1 MPASCCASG
10 SRCSTRGGPMV
21 DDADFLADFM
31 DDYFVECEE
40 HLAAIR
46 AQLLELERSVGTA
59 VRPAV
64 LEDLFRSFHSIKGIS
79 GMVEMREAEMLAHQ
93 MESYLRALRQR
104 EVALSQRGVDGLIA
118 GVQALEATLA
128 ARRDG
133 KAAPPIDRIVRQIGA
148 LIPSAPFP
156 PPPAATNPAEAG
168 ASWRVTFTPSA
179 ERVARGVNVDY
190 VRAQLRELGTII
202 DATPKVRPD
211 GIAFEFLFAGDLAP
225 ELLER
230 WRPDGL
236 VAERFE
242 AAVVA
247 TPLAPAPADTDD
259 VPAGS
264 AEPADSPDG
273 GDIGARLGASHVVRV
288 EMSRLD
294 ELMRMIGDL
303 VISRARLE
311 SALARV
317 ERHVPPV
324 EWRTV
329 QENSQTIE
337 RQLRDLREGV
347 IRVRLVPVR
356 EIFRRMPFV
365 VRDLARETDKRVRLE
380 LRGQETE
387 IDKYLIERMMDPVLH
402 LVRNAVSHGFET
414 AAERAAAGKPQE
426 GTLTLAASSAG
437 QSVLLEIADDGR
449 GIDAAAVA
457 ARARAMGVPLPEGEL
472 GPRALLEV
480 ICAPGF
486 STRDET
492 DRASGRGVGMAVVK
506 ATVEALNGTIEL
518 ESTPGAGRRSVI
530 RLPLTLSITDALI
543 AHVGERAFAVP
554 QAQVR
559 EVVEIEPSAL
569 RRVEH
574 HEIAPFRG
582 GSLPILRLSSLFG
595 IPPSV
600 RRALHVFVVGSGRD
614 AVGVAVDR
622 ISGQR
627 EIVVRRMDDSLIDV
641 DGIAGATDLGDG
653 RVVLILDLPALGR
666 ERLQSLTAGSAT

>member
-1 MPASCCASG
+1 MANDP
-10 SRCSTRGGPMV
+10 
-21 DDADFLADFM
+21 DFLAGFM

-40 HLAAIR
+40 HLTAIR
-46 AQLLELERSVGTA
+46 GQLLELERGVGAAA
-59 VRPAV
+59 VRPAL
-64 LEDLFRSFHSIKGIS
+64 LEELFRSFHSIKGIS
-79 GMVEMREAEMLAHQ
+79 GMVELREAEMLAHQ
-93 MESYLRALRQR
+93 MESYLRALRQKD
-104 EVALSQRGVDGLIA
+104 VVLSQRGVDALIA
-118 GVQALEATLA
+118 GVQALETTIA
-128 ARRDG
+128 ARRDNRKG
-133 KAAPPIDRIVRQIGA
+133 PSIEPSVQELAAVTPAASAPAAPPA
-148 LIPSAPFP
+148 APA
-156 PPPAATNPAEAG
+156 PPAVV

-179 ERVARGVNVDY
+179 ERVARGVNVDN
-190 VRAQLRELGTII
+190 VRARLRERGTIV
-202 DATPKVRPD
+202 DATPRVLPE
-211 GIAFEFLFAGDLAP
+211 GIAFEFLFAGDLTPA
-225 ELLER
+225 LLDA

-236 VAERFE
+236 VAERLTAPTVAAPPPAAESPASE
-242 AAVVA
+242 ATGAE
-247 TPLAPAPADTDD
+247 AP
-259 VPAGS
+259 
-264 AEPADSPDG
+264 EG
-273 GDIGARLGASHVVRV
+273 GDAARLGTSHVVRV
-288 EMSRLD
+288 EMARLD

-402 LVRNAVSHGFET
+402 LVRNAVSHGFEP
-414 AAERAAAGKPQE
+414 AAERAALGKPEE
-426 GTLTLAASSAG
+426 GTLTLSASSVG
-437 QSVLLEIADDGR
+437 ESVLLEIADDGR
-449 GIDAAAVA
+449 GIDPAAVA
-457 ARARAMGVPLPEGEL
+457 ARARAIGVPVPEGEL
-472 GPRALLEV
+472 GPRALLDI

-486 STRDET
+486 STREET

-506 ATVEALNGTIEL
+506 ATVEELNGTISL
-518 ESTPGAGRRSVI
+518 DTAPGEGTRFLI
-530 RLPLTLSITDALI
+530 ELPLTLSITDALI
-543 AHVGERAFAVP
+543 AHVGDRTFAVP

-559 EVVEIEPSAL
+559 EVVEMDPAAL
-569 RRVEH
+569 RRVEQ

-582 GSLPILRLSSLFG
+582 GSLPILRLGRLFG
-595 IPPSV
+595 MPSAP
-600 RRALHVFVVGSGRD
+600 RRALHVFVVGTGRD
-614 AVGVAVDR
+614 AIGIAVDR

-627 EIVVRRMDDSLIDV
+627 EIVVRRMADDLIDV
-641 DGIAGATDLGDG
+641 EGIAGATDLGDG

-666 ERLQSLTAGSAT
+666 YRGDPVAAGGAR

>member
-1 MPASCCASG
+1 MANDP
-10 SRCSTRGGPMV
+10 
-21 DDADFLADFM
+21 DFLAGFM

-40 HLAAIR
+40 HLTAIR
-46 AQLLELERSVGTA
+46 GQLLELERGVGAAA
-59 VRPAV
+59 VRPAL
-64 LEDLFRSFHSIKGIS
+64 LEELFRSFHSIKGIS
-79 GMVEMREAEMLAHQ
+79 GMVELREAEMLAHQ
-93 MESYLRALRQR
+93 MESYLRALRQKD
-104 EVALSQRGVDGLIA
+104 VVLSQRGVDALIA
-118 GVQALEATLA
+118 GVQALETTIA
-128 ARRDG
+128 ARRDNRKG
-133 KAAPPIDRIVRQIGA
+133 PSIEPSVQELAAVTPAASAPAAPPA
-148 LIPSAPFP
+148 A
-156 PPPAATNPAEAG
+156 PAAPAPV

-179 ERVARGVNVDY
+179 ERVARGVNVDN
-190 VRAQLRELGTII
+190 VRARLRERGTIV
-202 DATPKVRPD
+202 DATPRVLPE
-211 GIAFEFLFAGDLAP
+211 GIAFEFLFAGDLTP
-225 ELLER
+225 ELLDA

-236 VAERFE
+236 VAERLTAPTVAAPPPAAETPASE
-242 AAVVA
+242 A
-247 TPLAPAPADTDD
+247 TSGEAP
-259 VPAGS
+259 
-264 AEPADSPDG
+264 EG
-273 GDIGARLGASHVVRV
+273 GDAARLGTSHVVRV
-288 EMSRLD
+288 EMARLD

-402 LVRNAVSHGFET
+402 LVRNAVSHGFEP
-414 AAERAAAGKPQE
+414 AAERAALGKPEE
-426 GTLTLAASSAG
+426 GTLTLSASSVG
-437 QSVLLEIADDGR
+437 ESVLLEIADDGR
-449 GIDAAAVA
+449 GIDPAAVA
-457 ARARAMGVPLPEGEL
+457 ARARAIGVPVPEGEL
-472 GPRALLEV
+472 GPRALLDI

-486 STRDET
+486 STREET

-506 ATVEALNGTIEL
+506 ATVEELNGTISL
-518 ESTPGAGRRSVI
+518 DTAPGEGTRFLI
-530 RLPLTLSITDALI
+530 ELPLTLSITDALI
-543 AHVGERAFAVP
+543 AHVGDRTFAVP

-559 EVVEIEPSAL
+559 EVVEMDPAAL
-569 RRVEH
+569 RRVEQ

-582 GSLPILRLSSLFG
+582 GSLPILRLGRLFG
-595 IPPSV
+595 MASAP
-600 RRALHVFVVGSGRD
+600 RRALHVFVVGTGRD
-614 AVGVAVDR
+614 AIGIAVDR

-627 EIVVRRMDDSLIDV
+627 EIVVRRMADDLIDV
-641 DGIAGATDLGDG
+641 EGIAGATDLGDG

-666 ERLQSLTAGSAT
+666 YRGDPVAAGGAR

>member
-1 MPASCCASG
+1 MAS
-10 SRCSTRGGPMV
+10 
-21 DDADFLADFM
+21 DADFLAGFM

-46 AQLLELERSVGTA
+46 AQLLELERSVGAAA

-64 LEDLFRSFHSIKGIS
+64 LEELFRSFHSIKGIS
-79 GMVEMREAEMLAHQ
+79 GMVELREAEMLAHQ

-104 EVALSQRGVDGLIA
+104 DVVLSQRGVDALIA
-118 GVQALEATLA
+118 GVQALEVTIA

-133 KAAPPIDRIVRQIGA
+133 RPAPPIDRA
-148 LIPSAPFP
+148 LHELAAITPSAVPAIA
-156 PPPAATNPAEAG
+156 PPAAAPSSAAAT
-168 ASWRVTFTPSA
+168 WRVTFTPSA
-179 ERVARGVNVDY
+179 ERVARGVNVDS
-190 VRAQLRELGTII
+190 VRARLRDLGTIV
-202 DATPKVRPD
+202 DATPRVRPD
-211 GIAFEFLFAGDLAP
+211 GIAFEFLFAGDLTH
-225 ELLER
+225 ELLEK
-230 WRPDGL
+230 WRADGL
-236 VAERFE
+236 IGE
-242 AAVVA
+242 AIAAAADRTASSAAALEAPVEDASAAGDGSDGA
-247 TPLAPAPADTDD
+247 T
-259 VPAGS
+259 
-264 AEPADSPDG
+264 
-273 GDIGARLGASHVVRV
+273 RLGTSHVVRV

-303 VISRARLE
+303 VISRARLD

-324 EWRTV
+324 EWRGV
-329 QENSQTIE
+329 QENSQIIE

-402 LVRNAVSHGFET
+402 LVRNAVSHGFEP
-414 AAERAAAGKPQE
+414 ASDRLALGKPEE
-426 GTLTLAASSAG
+426 GTLTLSASSVG
-437 QSVLLEIADDGR
+437 ESVLLEIADDGR

-457 ARARAMGVPLPEGEL
+457 ARARAMGVPVPEGTL
-472 GPRALLEV
+472 GPRELLD
-480 ICAPGF
+480 ILCAPGF

-506 ATVEALNGTIEL
+506 ATVEALNGTMSLDTAPGEGTRFLIE
-518 ESTPGAGRRSVI
+518 
-530 RLPLTLSITDALI
+530 LPLTLSITDALI
-543 AHVGERAFAVP
+543 AHVGDRTFAVP

-559 EVVEIEPSAL
+559 EVVEIDPAAL
-569 RRVEH
+569 RQLER
-574 HEIAPFRG
+574 HEIAPLRG
-582 GSLPILRLSSLFG
+582 GSLPIVRLGRLFG
-595 IPPSV
+595 IASAP
-600 RRALHVFVVGSGRD
+600 RRGLHVFVVGAGRD

-627 EIVVRRMDDSLIDV
+627 EIVVRRMADELIDV
-641 DGIAGATDLGDG
+641 EGIAGATDLGDG

-666 ERLQSLTAGSAT
+666 YRAEREVVGDAR

>member
-1 MPASCCASG
+1 MA
-10 SRCSTRGGPMV
+10 
-21 DDADFLADFM
+21 DDPDFLAGFM

-46 AQLLELERSVGTA
+46 AQLLELERGVGAAA

-79 GMVEMREAEMLAHQ
+79 GMVELREAEMLAHH
-93 MESYLRALRQR
+93 MESYLRSLRQR
-104 EVALSQRGVDGLIA
+104 DAVLSHRGVEALIA
-118 GVQALEATLA
+118 GVQALEATIA

-133 KAAPPIDRIVRQIGA
+133 RPGPPIDRVVGEIAAV
-148 LIPSAPFP
+148 IPAVA
-156 PPPAATNPAEAG
+156 PAAADQRSPASPS

-179 ERVARGVNVDY
+179 ERVARGVNVDQ
-190 VRAQLRELGTII
+190 VRARLRQRGTIV
-202 DATPKVRPD
+202 DATPKVLPE

-225 ELLER
+225 ELLEE
-230 WRPDGL
+230 WGADGL
-236 VAERFE
+236 VAQPI
-242 AAVVA
+242 AAPVSA
-247 TPLAPAPADTDD
+247 APAAAASADG
-259 VPAGS
+259 AGA
-264 AEPADSPDG
+264 AESG
-273 GDIGARLGASHVVRV
+273 GGEARLGASHVVRV

-324 EWRTV
+324 EWRAV

-365 VRDLARETDKRVRLE
+365 VRDLARATDKKVRLE
-380 LRGQETE
+380 VRGQETE

-414 AAERAAAGKPQE
+414 AAERVAAGKPEE
-426 GTLTLAASSAG
+426 GTLTLAASSVGEA
-437 QSVLLEIADDGR
+437 VLLEIADDGR
-449 GIDAAAVA
+449 GIDTAAVI
-457 ARARAMGVPLPEGEL
+457 ARARAAGLPLPEGSL
-472 GPRALLEV
+472 GSRALLEV
-480 ICAPGF
+480 ICAPGL
-486 STRDET
+486 STREET

-506 ATVEALNGTIEL
+506 ATVEELNGTISL
-518 ESTPGAGRRSVI
+518 ETVPGEGTRFVI
-530 RLPLTLSITDALI
+530 ELPLTLSITDALI
-543 AHVGERAFAVP
+543 AHVGNRTFAVP

-559 EVVEIEPSAL
+559 EVVEIEPAAL
-569 RRVEH
+569 RQLEH
-574 HEIAPFRG
+574 SEIAPLRG
-582 GSLPILRLSSLFG
+582 GALPIVRLARIFG
-595 IPPSV
+595 LESMA
-600 RRALHVFVVGSGRD
+600 RRALHVFVVGSGRE
-614 AVGVAVDR
+614 AIGIAVDR
-622 ISGQR
+622 VSGQR
-627 EIVVRRMDDSLIDV
+627 EIVVRRMADELIDV

-653 RVVLILDLPALGR
+653 RVVLILDLPALAR
-666 ERLQSLTAGSAT
+666 SVQPATLGSAR